1 MPHLAIGAQTE
12 AELEW
17 QALLQTE
24 AVVIAPTMITIAQT
38 GMFVMLVT
46 HVIVERKCC
55 GIKWFPL
62 HILLY

>member
-24 AVVIAPTMITIAQT
+24 AVVIAPAMVAIAK
-38 GMFVMLVT
+38 
-46 HVIVERKCC
+46 I
-55 GIKWFPL
+55 GILINIPS
-62 HILLY
+62 YC